1 MSKGVLFLIVV
12 VLAMVPVEWARVLSD
27 VVMVVAFFSTYVL
40 PGASFFLFLPPV
52 IIMKYGQPS

>member
-40 PGASFFLFLPPV
+40 PGTSFFFFSLL
-52 IIMKYGQPS
+52 S